1 MHSNGHI
8 HDNGAGFEPILLIL
22 LALVIVIYIAAAVIS
37 NRRYKKWPLYRTL
50 FWILGTICAASAII
64 GPIANRAHMDFTAH
78 MVGHL
83 LLGMIAPILLVFSA
97 PITLSLRTL
106 DVQSARRLSKVLKS
120 WPLRI
125 ITNPITA
132 SVLNIGGLWLL
143 YTTELYGLMH
153 QNALLHA
160 LVHFHVFIAG
170 YLFTASMIY
179 MDPTPH
185 RFSFMFRAVIFTI
198 SLAGHDILSKYIF
211 AHPPSGVTKVQAEN
225 GGMLMYYAGDAI
237 DVALICILCYQWY
250 KATRL
255 RDHLPSRKTVP
266 GLLR

>member
-8 HDNGAGFEPILLIL
+8 HDNGAGFEQILLIL

-50 FWILGTICAASAII
+50 FWILGTICAGSAII

-83 LLGMIAPILLVFSA
+83 LLGMIAPILLVFAA
-97 PITLSLRTL
+97 PITLVLRTL

-125 ITNPITA
+125 ISNPITA
-132 SVLNIGGLWLL
+132 SVLNIGGLWIL
-143 YTTELYGLMH
+143 YTTGLYGVMH
-153 QNALLHA
+153 HNALLHA
-160 LVHFHVFIAG
+160 FVHFHVFIAG

-185 RFSFMFRAVIFTI
+185 RFSFMFRAIIFTI
-198 SLAGHDILSKYIF
+198 ALAGHDILSKYIF
-211 AHPPSGVTKVQAEN
+211 AHPPSGVTKEQAEN

-237 DVALICILCYQWY
+237 DVALICILCYQWF
-250 KATRL
+250 KATRPKGSFAL
-255 RDHLPSRKTVP
+255 
-266 GLLR
+266 

>member
-64 GPIANRAHMDFTAH
+64 GPIANRANMDFTAH

-83 LLGMIAPILLVFSA
+83 LLGMIAPILLVFTA
-97 PITLSLRTL
+97 PITLALRTL

-125 ITNPITA
+125 ISNPITA
-132 SVLNIGGLWLL
+132 SVLNIGGLWIL

-160 LVHFHVFIAG
+160 LVHFHVFMAG

-185 RFSFMFRAVIFTI
+185 RFSFMFRAVVFTI

-211 AHPPSGVTKVQAEN
+211 AHPPSGVTKEQAEN

-237 DVALICILCYQWY
+237 DVALIFILCYQWF
-250 KATRL
+250 KATRPKESL
-255 RDHLPSRKTVP
+255 AL
-266 GLLR
+266 

>member
-1 MHSNGHI
+1 M
-8 HDNGAGFEPILLIL
+8 
-22 LALVIVIYIAAAVIS
+22 LVIVIYIAAVIIS
-37 NRRYKKWPLYRTL
+37 NRRYKKWPLYRTFL
-50 FWILGTICAASAII
+50 WILGTLCAASAII

-83 LLGMIAPILLVFSA
+83 LLGMIAPILLVLAA
-97 PITLSLRTL
+97 PITLALRTL

-125 ITNPITA
+125 MSNPITA
-132 SVLNIGGLWLL
+132 SVLNIGGLWIL
-143 YTTELYGLMH
+143 YTTGLYGLMH

-179 MDPTPH
+179 MDPAPH
-185 RFSFMFRAVIFTI
+185 RFSFMFRAIVFTI

-211 AHPPSGVTKVQAEN
+211 AHPPSGVTKVQAKN

-237 DVALICILCYQWY
+237 DVALICILCYQWL
-250 KATRL
+250 KATRPKGSL
-255 RDHLPSRKTVP
+255 AL
-266 GLLR
+266 

>member
-8 HDNGAGFEPILLIL
+8 HDNGTGFEPILLML
-22 LALVIVIYIAAAVIS
+22 LMLGLVIYIAACIIS
-37 NRRYKKWPLYRTL
+37 NRRYKKWPLYRTF
-50 FWILGTICAASAII
+50 FWILGTLCAASAII

-83 LLGMIAPILLVFSA
+83 LLGMIAPILLVLSA
-97 PITLSLRTL
+97 PITLALRSL

-120 WPLRI
+120 WPLRFLS
-125 ITNPITA
+125 NPITA
-132 SVLNIGGLWLL
+132 SALNIGGLWIL
-143 YTTELYGLMH
+143 YTTGLYGLMH

-179 MDPTPH
+179 MDPAPH
-185 RFSFMFRAVIFTI
+185 RFSFMFRAIVFTI

-211 AHPPSGVTKVQAEN
+211 VHPPSGVTKVQAEN
-225 GGMLMYYAGDAI
+225 GGMVMYYAGDAI
-237 DVALICILCYQWY
+237 DVALICILCYQWF
-250 KATRL
+250 KATRSKGSL
-255 RDHLPSRKTVP
+255 AL
-266 GLLR
+266 

>member
-1 MHSNGHI
+1 MVGSPPSPLTSKCWG
-8 HDNGAGFEPILLIL
+8 LIPPM
-22 LALVIVIYIAAAVIS
+22 IAAVAGS
-37 NRRYKKWPLYRTL
+37 
-50 FWILGTICAASAII
+50 FAASAII

-83 LLGMIAPILLVFSA
+83 LLGMIAPILLVLAA
-97 PITLSLRTL
+97 PITLALRTL
-106 DVQSARRLSKVLKS
+106 DVQSARRLSKLLKS

-125 ITNPITA
+125 LSNPITA
-132 SVLNIGGLWLL
+132 SALNIGGLWIL
-143 YTTELYGLMH
+143 YTTGLHGLMH

-179 MDPTPH
+179 MDPAPH
-185 RFSFMFRAVIFTI
+185 RFSFMFRAIVFII

-211 AHPPSGVTKVQAEN
+211 AHPPGGVTKEQAEN

-237 DVALICILCYQWY
+237 DVALICILCYQWF
-250 KATRL
+250 KATRPKGSL
-255 RDHLPSRKTVP
+255 AL
-266 GLLR
+266 

>member
-64 GPIANRAHMDFTAH
+64 GPIANRANMDFTAH

-83 LLGMIAPILLVFSA
+83 LLGMIAPILLVFTA
-97 PITLSLRTL
+97 PITLALRTL

-125 ITNPITA
+125 ISNPITA
-132 SVLNIGGLWLL
+132 SMLNIGGLWIL

-160 LVHFHVFIAG
+160 LVHFHVFMAG

-179 MDPTPH
+179 MDPTLH
-185 RFSFMFRAVIFTI
+185 RFSFMFRAVVFTI

-211 AHPPSGVTKVQAEN
+211 AHPPSGVTKEQAEN

-237 DVALICILCYQWY
+237 DVALIFILCYQWF
-250 KATRL
+250 KATRPKESL
-255 RDHLPSRKTVP
+255 AL
-266 GLLR
+266 

>member
-50 FWILGTICAASAII
+50 FWILGTICAASVII
-64 GPIANRAHMDFTAH
+64 GPIANRANMDFTAH

-83 LLGMIAPILLVFSA
+83 LLGMIAPILLVFTA
-97 PITLSLRTL
+97 PITLALRTL

-125 ITNPITA
+125 ISNPITA
-132 SVLNIGGLWLL
+132 SVLNIGGLWIL

-160 LVHFHVFIAG
+160 LVHFHVFMAG

-179 MDPTPH
+179 MDPAPH
-185 RFSFMFRAVIFTI
+185 RFSFMFRAVVFTI

-211 AHPPSGVTKVQAEN
+211 AHPPSGVTKEQAEN

-237 DVALICILCYQWY
+237 DVALIFILCYQWF
-250 KATRL
+250 KATRPKESL
-255 RDHLPSRKTVP
+255 AL
-266 GLLR
+266 

>member
-1 MHSNGHI
+1 
-8 HDNGAGFEPILLIL
+8 
-22 LALVIVIYIAAAVIS
+22 
-37 NRRYKKWPLYRTL
+37 
-50 FWILGTICAASAII
+50 
-64 GPIANRAHMDFTAH
+64 
-78 MVGHL
+78 
-83 LLGMIAPILLVFSA
+83 
-97 PITLSLRTL
+97 
-106 DVQSARRLSKVLKS
+106 
-120 WPLRI
+120 
-125 ITNPITA
+125 
-132 SVLNIGGLWLL
+132 
-143 YTTELYGLMH
+143 MH

>member
-8 HDNGAGFEPILLIL
+8 HNSGAGFGPILLIL
-22 LALVIVIYIAAAVIS
+22 LALVIVIYIAAVVIS

-50 FWILGTICAASAII
+50 FWILGTICTTSSII
-64 GPIANRAHMDFTAH
+64 GPIANRAHIDFTAH

-83 LLGMIAPILLVFSA
+83 LLGMIAPILLVLAA
-97 PITLSLRTL
+97 PITLALRTL
-106 DVQSARRLSKVLKS
+106 DVQSARRLSKLLKS

-125 ITNPITA
+125 ISNPITA
-132 SVLNIGGLWLL
+132 SVLNIGGLWIL
-143 YTTELYGLMH
+143 YTTELYRLMH
-153 QNALLHA
+153 HNALLHA

-185 RFSFMFRAVIFTI
+185 RFNFMFRAVVFTI

-211 AHPPSGVTKVQAEN
+211 AHPPSGVTKEQAEN

-237 DVALICILCYQWY
+237 DVALICILCYQWF
-250 KATRL
+250 KATRPKGSL
-255 RDHLPSRKTVP
+255 AL
-266 GLLR
+266 

>member
-8 HDNGAGFEPILLIL
+8 HNNGTVFEPILLML
-22 LALVIVIYIAAAVIS
+22 LMLGLVIYIAACIIS
-37 NRRYKKWPLYRTL
+37 NRRYKKWPLYRTF
-50 FWILGTICAASAII
+50 FWILGTLCAASAII

-83 LLGMIAPILLVFSA
+83 LLGMIAPILLVLSA
-97 PITLSLRTL
+97 PITLALRSL

-120 WPLRI
+120 WPLRFLS
-125 ITNPITA
+125 NPITA
-132 SVLNIGGLWLL
+132 SALNIGGLWIL
-143 YTTELYGLMH
+143 YTTGLYGLMH

-179 MDPTPH
+179 MDPAPH
-185 RFSFMFRAVIFTI
+185 RFSFMFRAIVFTI

-211 AHPPSGVTKVQAEN
+211 VHPPSGVTKEQAEN
-225 GGMLMYYAGDAI
+225 GGMFMYYAGDAI
-237 DVALICILCYQWY
+237 DVALICILCYQWF
-250 KATRL
+250 KATRSKGSFAL
-255 RDHLPSRKTVP
+255 
-266 GLLR
+266 

>member
-8 HDNGAGFEPILLIL
+8 QNDNGALFESILLIL
-22 LALVIVIYIAAAVIS
+22 PALVIVIYIAAVVIS
-37 NRRYKKWPLYRTL
+37 SRRYQKWPLYRTFL
-50 FWILGTICAASAII
+50 WILGIICAASAII

-83 LLGMIAPILLVFSA
+83 LLGMIAPILLVLAA
-97 PITLSLRTL
+97 PITLALRTL
-106 DVQSARRLSKVLKS
+106 DVQSARRLSKLLKS

-125 ITNPITA
+125 LSNPTIA
-132 SVLNIGGLWLL
+132 SALNIGGLWIL
-143 YTTELYGLMH
+143 YTTGLYGLMH
-153 QNALLHA
+153 QSALLRA

-179 MDPTPH
+179 MDPAPH
-185 RFSFMFRAVIFTI
+185 RFSFMFRAIVFTI

-211 AHPPSGVTKVQAEN
+211 AHPPSGVTKEQAEN

-237 DVALICILCYQWY
+237 DVTIICILCYQWF
-250 KATRL
+250 KATRPKESL
-255 RDHLPSRKTVP
+255 AL
-266 GLLR
+266 